1 MDELTLAIAIAIMR
15 NLPGTA
21 AAEAIDAAEQA
32 QAAAE
37 QAQAVLDSI
46 PDDYTALVGRVD
58 SLESLGF
65 YLDADG
71 YICQN

>member
-32 QAAAE
+32 QA
-37 QAQAVLDSI
+37 VLDSI

-58 SLESLGF
+58 ALESLGF